1 MQDNLYSRIYIDAH
15 LCRKE
20 CGSLGIVNQKYQKG
34 IVYLAMF
41 KGPWLAAIFLQNEGY
56 DNITDEICNLC
67 GDKVQIVRELSTIS
81 KRFCRRCDDYFE
93 LETVSWSSFSFTIY
107 GEEIV
112 RDVQLSECKKHY
124 THQDELFI

>member
-67 GDKVQIVRELSTIS
+67 GDKVQIVRELSTVS

-93 LETVSWSSFSFTIY
+93 LETVSWSTHSFTIY
-107 GEEIV
+107 GEELV
-112 RDVQLSECKKHY
+112 RDVQLEKCEKHY
-124 THQDELFI
+124 QSQDELFI